1 MMKQLAAWVGLV
13 VLIPLPCLGQ
23 TPTAEEKAATLK
35 FLASLRRPDGG
46 YAAEARPDS
55 PATVA
60 ATSSALRAIRY
71 FGGKPEDPSATAR
84 FLLSCRHV
92 GRGGFGPTPG
102 SPPEVRI
109 TALGLMACKEIPEAK
124 LSPAEIRETFS
135 GYLAT
140 EAKSFEDIRIAA
152 AAYETWYK
160 DQPDPALET
169 VRQKWLAE
177 VLKERN
183 PDGTFGNGDGAA
195 RHTASALV
203 TVLRLGGSLDDAS
216 REAAKKLLLSAQRPD
231 GGWSKADA
239 AGSDLETTYRVM
251 RCLHMLGVKPDV
263 ERCRG
268 FIAKCRQPD
277 GSYAVQPGQPG
288 NVSATYYAAIV
299 LHWLE

>member
-1 MMKQLAAWVGLV
+1 MRRWTWI
-13 VLIPLPCLGQ
+13 VLILLGPLPGLGQ
-23 TPTAEEKAATLK
+23 EPTAEEKAATLK
-35 FLASLRRPDGG
+35 YLASLRRADGG
-46 YAAEARPDS
+46 YAAENKPDS

-71 FGGKPEDPSATAR
+71 FGGKPDDPQATAR

-102 SPPEVRI
+102 SPPEVRV
-109 TALGLMACKEIPEAK
+109 TALGLMACKELPEAK
-124 LSPAEIRETFS
+124 LTAAEVRETFT

-152 AAYETWYK
+152 AAYEAWYK
-160 DQPDPALET
+160 EQPDPALET

-177 VLKERN
+177 VLKERKS
-183 PDGTFGNGDGAA
+183 DGTFGDGEGAA
-195 RHTASALV
+195 RQTASAVV

-216 REAAKKLLLSAQRPD
+216 REAAKKLLLTAQRPD
-231 GGWSKADA
+231 GGWGKADSP
-239 AGSDLETTYRVM
+239 GSDLETTYRVM

-263 ERCRG
+263 GRCRA
-268 FIAKCRQPD
+268 FVAKCRQSD

-288 NVSATYYAAIV
+288 NVSATYFAGIV